1 MMLTAETNVGENK
14 VVHVF
19 ASQNLHRELF
29 QLICEQTGRFLST
42 CVNNASEKGLA
53 HVDKVTDCTSLI
65 E

>member
-14 VVHVF
+14 VVHLF
-19 ASQNLHRELF
+19 ASQNLHRV
-29 QLICEQTGRFLST
+29 ICEQSGRFLST

-53 HVDKVTDCTSLI
+53 HVDKVTDCTSLV